1 MCLVFVVCFAVL
13 RVDLVYVLVVCGFVL
28 WQLFFGLGLVADVG

>member
-13 RVDLVYVLVVCGFVL
+13 RVDLVYVLVVCGVCVVAVIFR
-28 WQLFFGLGLVADVG
+28 FGVGC